1 MDPIKQIEVE
11 PLSDQRWSKIEKSIF
26 AQLENERLDREPEP
40 KMVSLPPRSA
50 WRWRPAVALVMAG
63 AMAAAI
69 GALATKSMFTSPVA
83 PVASAPSRVVTGSSD
98 SHIALGESDVDVA
111 PESAVLVSG
120 DDDRGIMVVVDRGKV
135 ECEVA
140 PRKGRPPFLVQ
151 AGDVRV
157 KVVGTHFTVARDAQG
172 GGAHVLVAH
181 GIVEVTSHGQT
192 TTLHDGD
199 SWPAA
204 PTTLNTPSPI
214 TTATPSPVTQNDP
227 PAPAPRMARTSRS
240 KSAPL
245 PKTST
250 PRKTPAAPIA
260 AAADPPQTAPLP
272 APVGAPLPAPV
283 GAPPA
288 LSSPPASSPPAAA
301 TQAPASVNLPPP
313 PTQAPATTPPPPP
326 TPQPSAQEMYE
337 AAAQLEAQNPDGALA
352 TYKKIAGGGGAWAAN
367 ALFAAGRLQAH
378 RGRNGDA
385 ARLLDEYLVRFPNG
399 ANAADAREL
408 LAKVK

>member
-1 MDPIKQIEVE
+1 MDPIKKIDVE
-11 PLSDQRWSKIEKSIF
+11 PLSDPRWAKIEKSIF
-26 AQLENERLDREPEP
+26 AQLEHEQLDREPAP
-40 KMVSLPPRSA
+40 KMASQPPPRA

-69 GALATKSMFTSPVA
+69 GALAMKTMFNGPAA
-83 PVASAPSRVVTGSSD
+83 PVASAPSRVVTASSD

-157 KVVGTHFTVARDAQG
+157 KVVGTHFTVVRDAQG

-192 TTLHDGD
+192 TTLHDGE
-199 SWPAA
+199 SWPAEEKA
-204 PTTLNTPSPI
+204 QTADTPTTVAPVAPVAPVTPVL
-214 TTATPSPVTQNDP
+214 APVTQMDP
-227 PAPAPRMARTSRS
+227 PAPAPRSASHSRN
-240 KSAPL
+240 KSAPV
-245 PKTST
+245 PKAASLKQ
-250 PRKTPAAPIA
+250 PPLIAANDPAAQPA
-260 AAADPPQTAPLP
+260 ALP
-272 APVGAPLPAPV
+272 APVA
-283 GAPPA
+283 APPSLA
-288 LSSPPASSPPAAA
+288 AAAAA
-301 TQAPASVNLPPP
+301 TAPASVNPPPKTEAPTTQPPATVAPPP
-313 PTQAPATTPPPPP
+313 PQPAP
-326 TPQPSAQEMYE
+326 PSAQEMYE

-352 TYKKIAGGGGAWAAN
+352 TYRKIAGGGGPWAAN

-378 RGRNGDA
+378 RGRSGDA
-385 ARLLDEYLVRFPNG
+385 ARLLDEYIARFPNG

>member
-1 MDPIKQIEVE
+1 MDPIKRIEVE
-11 PLSDQRWSKIEKSIF
+11 PLSEPRWAKIEKSLF
-26 AQLENERLDREPEP
+26 AQLEHEQLDREPAP
-40 KMVSLPPRSA
+40 KMATMPPQRA

-69 GALATKSMFTSPVA
+69 GALATKSMFVSPVA

-157 KVVGTHFTVARDAQG
+157 KVVGTRFTVARDAQG

-204 PTTLNTPSPI
+204 PTTQNTPLTPTPI
-214 TTATPSPVTQNDP
+214 TTAAPVTQNDP
-227 PAPAPRMARTSRS
+227 PAPSPRATAPRTSRN
-240 KSAPL
+240 KSAPA
-245 PKTST
+245 PKTAT
-250 PRKTPAAPIA
+250 MKTKPAPIA
-260 AAADPPQTAPLP
+260 AASDPPQTAPLP
-272 APVGAPLPAPV
+272 APVA
-283 GAPPA
+283 APP
-288 LSSPPASSPPAAA
+288 PPASTA
-301 TQAPASVNLPPP
+301 APASLNVPPP
-313 PTQAPATTPPPPP
+313 PTQTAAPAVTPPPLP

-352 TYKKIAGGGGAWAAN
+352 TYKKIAGGGGPWAAN

-378 RGRNGDA
+378 RGRNGDS
-385 ARLLDEYLVRFPNG
+385 ARLLDEYLARFPNG

>member
-1 MDPIKQIEVE
+1 MDPIRKIEVE
-11 PLSDQRWSKIEKSIF
+11 PLSEPRWAKIEKSLF
-26 AQLENERLDREPEP
+26 AQLEHAELDREPQI
-40 KMVSLPPRSA
+40 KMVSQPPPARS

-63 AMAAAI
+63 AMAAAV
-69 GALATKSMFTSPVA
+69 GALATKSLFTSPLPATA

-98 SHIALGESDVDVA
+98 SHVALGESDVDVA

-120 DDDRGIMVVVDRGKV
+120 DDERGIMVVVDRGKV

-140 PRKGRPPFLVQ
+140 PRKGRPPFVVQ

-157 KVVGTHFTVARDAQG
+157 KVVGTRFTVARDAQG

-204 PTTLNTPSPI
+204 QTTQTPTAIAPVTPS
-214 TTATPSPVTQNDP
+214 TVTQNDP
-227 PAPAPRMARTSRS
+227 PTPAPRTVPRSSRH

-245 PKTST
+245 SKTTSPK
-250 PRKTPAAPIA
+250 APIA
-260 AAADPPQTAPLP
+260 ATADPPASPAAPVAQA
-272 APVGAPLPAPV
+272 APVGTP
-283 GAPPA
+283 
-288 LSSPPASSPPAAA
+288 PPASPP
-301 TQAPASVNLPPP
+301 SLNLPPP
-313 PTQAPATTPPPPP
+313 PPAAPAVVPPPAP
-326 TPQPSAQEMYE
+326 PQPSAQELYE
-337 AAAQLEAQNPDGALA
+337 SAAQLEAQNPDQALA
-352 TYKKIAGGGGAWAAN
+352 TYKKLAGGGGAWAAN

-378 RGRNGDA
+378 RGRNADA
-385 ARLLDEYLVRFPNG
+385 ARMLDEYLVRFPNG

-408 LAKVK
+408 LAKVR